1 MVFAPPARHEGKAS
15 PSPQSHALAP
25 SRRFALV
32 TRPGYSALMS
42 ALVVI
47 PARHASSRFPGKPL
61 HPIAGVPML
70 ARVHRIATAAA
81 GVRRVVI
88 ATDAAEIAAFA
99 AGFGA
104 ACVMTP
110 EACRNGSERTA
121 AAVARLDPE
130 EEIIV
135 NLQGDAVLT
144 PPWVIGDLVAAM
156 IADPTIAIATPAV
169 ALDAERLRAFAQ
181 AKRAT
186 PASGTTVVTDDA
198 GDALYFSK
206 QILPYPRVVGRVA
219 VKRHIGIYAY
229 RRAALA
235 MYAGLEPSSLE
246 ESEGL
251 EQLRWL
257 ERGHKMRVVLVDYRG
272 RTHGSVDAPE
282 DVAVVE
288 EIIAREGELVR

>member
-1 MVFAPPARHEGKAS
+1 MRLS
-15 PSPQSHALAP
+15 
-25 SRRFALV
+25 
-32 TRPGYSALMS
+32 MS

-47 PARHASSRFPGKPL
+47 PARFASTRFPGKPL

-70 ARVHRIATAAA
+70 ARVHRIAAISP

-88 ATDAAEIAAFA
+88 ATDSSEIAAFC
-99 AGFGA
+99 AGIGA
-104 ACVMTP
+104 DHVMTP
-110 EACRNGSERTA
+110 EECRNGSERTA
-121 AAVARLDPE
+121 AAVAALDPE
-130 EEIIV
+130 EEIVV

-156 IADPTIAIATPAV
+156 RADPTISIATPAV
-169 ALDAERLRAFAQ
+169 ALDAARLEEFLAG
-181 AKRAT
+181 KRAT
-186 PASGTTVVTDDA
+186 PASGTTVVTDDS

-206 QILPYPRVVGRVA
+206 HVLPFPRVTGRIA

-235 MYAGLEPSSLE
+235 MYAGLEPSPLE

-257 ERGHKMRVVLVDYRG
+257 ERGHAMRVVMVDYRD

-288 EIIAREGELVR
+288 AIIAREGELVP